1 MSDYVTTLTIYGGIA
16 AVFAIVIFA
25 IYSLL
30 STRKDIVSKLASQDG
45 YDSEGQ
51 YVRDTLLTK
60 PREIGLSIFVND
72 DAKSIGLRYIVTS
85 ILFFFIGGAFG
96 LTMRLSLTS
105 PNLTF
110 LTSDEYNVLISQHAV
125 LMIYMWAVG
134 SALGFGYYLLPS
146 HIKVIR
152 DIRGALSSAGY
163 WLWLIGGFIVLLA
176 QSSPRWYFYPPLS
189 LQLNQNGGGLYD
201 WLSVIG
207 IETVLIGLMITSI
220 TILLIVI
227 YDRSPE
233 VKRENFSLFTWSIIF
248 TAIMIIVSAPP
259 LIAGFGM
266 LFYDF
271 FNPIFFTA
279 SSGSVLLFAIL
290 FWFWG
295 HPVVY
300 IAIIPYFGLI
310 YEILPKFT
318 GGKIFSYRSG
328 VYGLG
333 LLLILSE
340 VVWGHHLFNSGLG
353 FAWVLFFSTT
363 SFLVVIPSAI
373 TVFNYIATLWSA
385 DKIRLTT
392 PMLFVINGIVDF
404 IIGGV
409 VGVMQSSYA
418 VNADV
423 HGTYFVTG
431 HFHFIFLG
439 ITTGVSFAAFYML
452 FPTIS
457 GGRTYNVRLARLH
470 FYFTAIGSLIMSSSW
485 IIGGAMGMPRATA
498 GYFAFFLP
506 YQLGSIVG
514 GFIVGIGQIF
524 FLWNIAASWLKSPSV
539 DNQNLLETPSP
550 IAIPSGT
557 GEGQ

>member
-25 IYSLL
+25 VYNLL
-30 STRKDIVSKLASQDG
+30 STRKDIVSEMASKEG
-45 YDSEGQ
+45 YDSDNQ
-51 YVRDTLLTK
+51 FIRDSLLTK
-60 PREIGLSIFVND
+60 PRELTLSIFLND

-96 LTMRLSLTS
+96 LTMRLSLTG

-110 LTSDEYNVLISQHAV
+110 LTGDEYNVLISQHAV

-146 HIKVIR
+146 HLKVYR
-152 DIRGALSSAGY
+152 DIRGLFSSIGY
-163 WLWLIGGFIVLLA
+163 WLWLLGGFLVLLA

-189 LQLNQNGGGLYD
+189 LQLNPNGGGLYD
-201 WLSVIG
+201 WLAVLG
-207 IETVLIGLMITSI
+207 IEIVLVGLMITCI
-220 TILLIVI
+220 TILLIVMR
-227 YDRSPE
+227 DRSPE
-233 VKRENFSLFTWSIIF
+233 VKRDQFSLFTWSIIF
-248 TAIMIIVSAPP
+248 TALMILVSAPP
-259 LIAGFGM
+259 LMVGFTM

-271 FNPIFFTA
+271 FNPVFFTA
-279 SSGSVLLFAIL
+279 SSGSVLLFTIL

-300 IAIIPYFGLI
+300 VAIIPYFGLI
-310 YEILPKFT
+310 YEIIPKFT
-318 GGKIFSYRSG
+318 GQKIFSYKSG
-328 VYGLG
+328 VFGLG

-363 SFLVVIPSAI
+363 SFLVVIPSAV
-373 TVFNYIATLWSA
+373 TVFNYIATLWSS

-409 VGVMQSSYA
+409 IGVMQSAYP

-439 ITTGVSFAAFYML
+439 ITTGISFAAFYML

-457 GGRTYNVRLARLH
+457 GGRTYNVPLARLH
-470 FYFTAIGSLIMSSSW
+470 FYFTAVGSLIMSSSW
-485 IIGGAMGMPRATA
+485 IVGGALGMPRATA
-498 GYFAFFLP
+498 GYFSFFLP
-506 YQLGSIVG
+506 YQLGSILG

-524 FLWNIAASWLKSPSV
+524 FLWNMAASWLKSPSV
-539 DNQNLLETPSP
+539 DNQNLLESP
-550 IAIPSGT
+550 NPIVTVVPK
-557 GEGQ
+557 GEME